1 MTAYYS
7 VKSGRKP
14 GIYKTWQECKDQ
26 VHGYSGAI
34 YKKFDNKEEAEN
46 FIRGN
51 SSAPRE
57 NQSNVDIRL
66 AEAPEKASSEK
77 SNLSDE
83 VEKIIASLGE
93 KEAICYVDGSFNS
106 KENLVGYGLVL
117 ISRQGKETYS
127 ASSKDYTDHRN
138 VSGEVMASCM
148 SLKLAMKMGIKK
160 ISIYYDYAGIRHWAL
175 GEWKANIP
183 LTKEYR
189 SFFKS
194 IEGKIEV
201 DFVKVKAHTGVLFN
215 EEVDKLAKRAC
226 GIDL

>member
-34 YKKFDNKEEAEN
+34 YKKFDNIKDAEN
-46 FIRGN
+46 FIIGN
-51 SSAPRE
+51 SSETKERGLSLE
-57 NQSNVDIRL
+57 LKGKDSVDKISC
-66 AEAPEKASSEK
+66 EKLNA
-77 SNLSDE
+77 SDE
-83 VEKIIASLGE
+83 VEKIIAGLGE
-93 KEAICYVDGSFNS
+93 KEALCYVDGSFNS
-106 KENLVGYGLVL
+106 KEKLVGFGIIM
-117 ISRQGKETYS
+117 ISRKGKKTYS
-127 ASSKDYTDHRN
+127 GCSEDHIEHRN

-160 ISIYYDYAGIRHWAL
+160 ITIYYDYAGIRHWAL

-183 LTKEYR
+183 LTEEYR

-194 IEGKIEV
+194 TEGKIEV
-201 DFVKVKAHTGVLFN
+201 DFVKVRAHTGVLFN

-226 GIDL
+226 KIVS